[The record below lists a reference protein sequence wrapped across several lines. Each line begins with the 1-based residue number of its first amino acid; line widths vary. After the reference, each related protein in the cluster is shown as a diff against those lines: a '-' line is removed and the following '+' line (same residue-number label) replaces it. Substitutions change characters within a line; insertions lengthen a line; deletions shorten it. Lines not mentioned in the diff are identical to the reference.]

1 MANKKG
7 NVVKSAQT
15 YQREERSSDKKPV
28 SHGQLAEFIKIQ
40 NRNLQDFVSE
50 TKENKREEQEQD
62 EDMDTDEDDS
72 DECDDDGVLESD
84 NESVSD
90 GDSIGS
96 LSGNEL

>member
-7 NVVKSAQT
+7 NVVKSAET
-15 YQREERSSDKKPV
+15 YQREEMSSDKKPV

-72 DECDDDGVLESD
+72 DECDDDGERGAPRQCLRPAPIRVRMLR
-84 NESVSD
+84 
-90 GDSIGS
+90 
-96 LSGNEL
+96 